1 MKISAEEHE
10 HRIRVSAAELA
21 LSKAVLDIEEKY
33 KLTVDEL
40 AKLLVDRASRIL
52 EDGIAIERGQT
63 K

>member
-10 HRIRVSAAELA
+10 NRMRVNEAELA

-33 KLTVDEL
+33 QLTVDEL

-52 EDGIAIERGQT
+52 EDGIAIERGQA

>member
-10 HRIRVSAAELA
+10 HRMRIGDAELA
-21 LSKAVLDIEEKY
+21 LSKAVLDIEKKY
-33 KLTVDEL
+33 QLTVDEL

-52 EDGIAIERGQT
+52 EDGIAIERGQA